1 MLAGAFSCHHL
12 NAHRSDEY
20 IVPEAS
26 DGDVTDAACSSKMLL
41 VEQQVSL
48 SLYGQRPK
56 QTYKRLSTSHHA
68 CLPKVLV
75 DRSGW
80 RRQRSDTC
88 LSHGRQ
94 MGGIRPP
101 DWKGLAQYVGTD
113 RFLLWLAHR
122 LSQIRSSS
130 QRAGQ
135 VSFVVICL
143 QAVLHGKDSQHH
155 LDRIQHR
162 CSQLCSAP
170 RL

>member
-68 CLPKVLV
+68 
-75 DRSGW
+75 
-80 RRQRSDTC
+80 
-88 LSHGRQ
+88 
-94 MGGIRPP
+94 
-101 DWKGLAQYVGTD
+101 
-113 RFLLWLAHR
+113 
-122 LSQIRSSS
+122 
-130 QRAGQ
+130 
-135 VSFVVICL
+135 
-143 QAVLHGKDSQHH
+143 
-155 LDRIQHR
+155 
-162 CSQLCSAP
+162 
-170 RL
+170 